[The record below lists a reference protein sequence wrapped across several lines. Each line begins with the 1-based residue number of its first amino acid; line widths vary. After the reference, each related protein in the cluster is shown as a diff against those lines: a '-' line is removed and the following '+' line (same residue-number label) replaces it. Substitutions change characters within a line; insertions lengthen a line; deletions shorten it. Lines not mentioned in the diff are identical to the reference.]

1 MKTNSN
7 TQPVT
12 ELAGRELASS
22 VVGVFDTH
30 AQAERAVEE
39 LEKAG
44 FDMRRI
50 AILDDK
56 HVVIAHDVPR
66 DTRNATAKAERPVT
80 GAARVAQ
87 HVSIS

>member
-1 MKTNSN
+1 MKTDRNAE
-7 TQPVT
+7 PVT
-12 ELAGRELASS
+12 ELASSQLANS

-39 LEKAG
+39 LEKGG
-44 FDMRRI
+44 FDTRRM